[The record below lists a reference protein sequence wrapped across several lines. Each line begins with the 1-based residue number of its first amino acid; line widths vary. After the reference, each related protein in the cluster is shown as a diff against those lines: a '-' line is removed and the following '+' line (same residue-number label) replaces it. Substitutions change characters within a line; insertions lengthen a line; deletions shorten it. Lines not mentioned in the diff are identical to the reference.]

1 MDTKLFARIGAVAF
15 VAVAITMTALQ
26 LREEP
31 VRAVPEVID
40 VTDPDSDP
48 LPEQLRLCNAMG
60 EAAARDPVCH
70 AAWAEKRRR
79 FLGKTGRAEP
89 APQPSGESSVVPQ
102 AVASNAAPQGE
113 Q

>member
-1 MDTKLFARIGAVAF
+1 MDTKLFARVGAIAF
-15 VAVAITMTALQ
+15 VGVAITMTALQ

-48 LPEQLRLCNAMG
+48 LPELLRQCNAMG
-60 EAAARDPVCH
+60 EAAARDPICH
-70 AAWAEKRRR
+70 AAWTEKRRR
-79 FLGKTGRAEP
+79 FLGKDRH
-89 APQPSGESSVVPQ
+89 
-102 AVASNAAPQGE
+102 AAPGLGSSGDGFSPPLPAVSGTAQAGE

>member
-1 MDTKLFARIGAVAF
+1 MNPKLFARIGAVAF

-31 VRAVPEVID
+31 VREVPEVID

-48 LPEQLRLCNAMG
+48 LPAQLRLCKAMG
-60 EAAARDPVCH
+60 EAASRDPVCH
-70 AAWAEKRRR
+70 AAWEEKRRR
-79 FLGKTGRAEP
+79 FLGKSGRTES
-89 APQPSGESSVVPQ
+89 APQPSDESSAVPSE
-102 AVASNAAPQGE
+102 AASHAALQGE

>member
-48 LPEQLRLCNAMG
+48 LSEQLRLCNAMG

-79 FLGKTGRAEP
+79 FLGMTGRAEP
-89 APQPSGESSVVPQ
+89 APQPSGENTLAPS
-102 AVASNAAPQGE
+102 AAASNAASEGE

>member
-1 MDTKLFARIGAVAF
+1 MDAKLFARIGAVAF

-48 LPEQLRLCNAMG
+48 LPTQLRFCNAMG
-60 EAAARDPVCH
+60 EAASRDPVCH

-79 FLGKTGRAEP
+79 FLGKTGRVAS
-89 APQPSGESSVVPQ
+89 APQPSGESSVVPSE
-102 AVASNAAPQGE
+102 AASHGAPQGE